1 MVTLNTMVDY
11 AKMYPEFVFGTGYEK
26 FSDKF
31 KETWQATK
39 DQGFTRQ
46 RLKQT
51 FKDAFI
57 ASKEHNDELLA
68 QNNGSFW
75 QATKKSITSIWP
87 DLKDSWK
94 AAGEAAEQAGKSV
107 GWAKFKSIGK
117 VLGKRM
123 PLIGAVLTVAV
134 ELPNIF
140 NATKN
145 EGLLTGAGET
155 AKAGARLGL
164 STLCGA
170 ITQALIPVPFLGGM
184 VGFIGGDLLG
194 RFIFGKSYTEKQL
207 VQQNTQNKYDPQSIP
222 KFDYTKM
229 NIPYGG
235 TNSTID
241 DTEFLKLQQMYNQA
255 ANPNTTYMQNPF
267 MQTTPYMPQTNFST
281 LG

>member
-31 KETWQATK
+31 KETWQNTK
-39 DQGFTRQ
+39 EQGFTRQ

-57 ASKEHNDELLA
+57 ASKEHNDALLA

-155 AKAGARLGL
+155 AKAATRLGL

-207 VQQNTQNKYDPQSIP
+207 AQQNTQNTSATQNIP
-222 KFDYTKM
+222 EFDYTKM

-235 TNSTID
+235 TNSTIND
-241 DTEFLKLQQMYNQA
+241 VEFLKLQQMYNQA

-267 MQTTPYMPQTNFST
+267 MQTTHYMPQTNFST

>member
-1 MVTLNTMVDY
+1 MVTLNTMLDY

-31 KETWQATK
+31 KETWQTTK
-39 DQGFTRQ
+39 EQGFTKSRI
-46 RLKQT
+46 KQT

-57 ASKEHNDELLA
+57 ASKEHNDEILR
-68 QNNGSFW
+68 QHNGSFW
-75 QATKKSITSIWP
+75 QATKNSITSIWP
-87 DLKDSWK
+87 DLKDTWK
-94 AAGEAAEQAGKSV
+94 AAGETAKEAGKSV

-123 PLIGAVLTVAV
+123 PLIGAVLTLAV

-155 AKAGARLGL
+155 AKTAARLGL
-164 STLCGA
+164 STVCGA

-184 VGFIGGDLLG
+184 IGFVGGDFLG

-207 VQQNTQNKYDPQSIP
+207 AQQNTQNKSATQNIP
-222 KFDYTKM
+222 EFDYTKM

-235 TNSTID
+235 TNSTLN
-241 DTEFLKLQQMYNQA
+241 DTEFLKLQQIYNQA
-255 ANPNTTYMQNPF
+255 ANPSSMYMQNPF
-267 MQTTPYMPQTNFST
+267 TQTTPYMPQTNFST